1 MIIRI
6 ESDTTAGLASAKTS
20 LEKLVGGWGYRVR
33 ETSSNTSDSGN
44 SVREN
49 EKSVDPV
56 ALAALIVSIPSAAL
70 AVTDLAD
77 RIRKR
82 RRAQD
87 LIDKIRQDVDK
98 STTVKLI
105 TDDGPRDLSELKPDQ
120 LLDLPRPEE
129 PPA

>member
-1 MIIRI
+1 MIIHI
-6 ESDTTAGLASAKTS
+6 ESATTAGRESAKAT
-20 LEKLVGGWGYRVR
+20 LDELIGEWGYRVR
-33 ETSSNTSDSGN
+33 ETPLSTTASGN
-44 SVREN
+44 PAREN
-49 EKSVDPV
+49 DKSVDPV

-87 LIDKIRQDVDK
+87 LIDKIRNDLDGN
-98 STTVKLI
+98 TTLTLI
-105 TDDGPRDLSELKPDQ
+105 TDDGPRDLSELNPDQ
-120 LLDLPRPEE
+120 LLDLPKPKD

>member
-1 MIIRI
+1 MIIHI
-6 ESDTTAGLASAKTS
+6 ESDTTVGLTSAKAT
-20 LEKLVGGWGYRVR
+20 LDKLIGEWGYRVR
-33 ETSSNTSDSGN
+33 ETPLSTTASENLD
-44 SVREN
+44 RDN

-87 LIDKIRQDVDK
+87 LIDKIRSDLDGN
-98 STTVKLI
+98 TTLTLI
-105 TDDGPRDLSELKPDQ
+105 TDDGPRDLSELNPDQ
-120 LLDLPRPEE
+120 LLDLPKPEE

>member
-6 ESDTTAGLASAKTS
+6 ESDTTAGLASAKVS
-20 LEKLVGGWGYRVR
+20 LEELIGGWGYRVR
-33 ETSSNTSDSGN
+33 ETSLSASDSGEPA
-44 SVREN
+44 REN

-56 ALAALIVSIPSAAL
+56 AIAALIVSIPSAAL

-77 RIRKR
+77 RVLKR

-87 LIDKIRQDVDK
+87 LIDKVNESLDGN
-98 STTVKLI
+98 TTVNLI
-105 TDDGPRDLSELKPDQ
+105 TDDGPRDLSALNPDQ
-120 LLDLPRPEE
+120 LLDLPTPED

>member
-6 ESDTTAGLASAKTS
+6 ESDTTAGLASAKVS
-20 LEKLVGGWGYRVR
+20 LDELIGGWGYRVH
-33 ETSSNTSDSGN
+33 ETSLSTSHSGDS
-44 SVREN
+44 SREN

-56 ALAALIVSIPSAAL
+56 AVAALIVSIPSAAL

-87 LIDKIRQDVDK
+87 LIDKIRQDLDEN
-98 STTVKLI
+98 TTLTLI
-105 TDDGPRDLSELKPDQ
+105 TYDGPRDLSELSSDQ
-120 LLDLPRPEE
+120 LLDLPRPED